1 MRLWVT
7 AECENWYLVPV
18 FLYLMI
24 VSRSLRTYLILA
36 AFLALRAS
44 GNLSLA
50 FGAKHLHEGLALDP
64 FGYLRAMLHPYVAMG
79 IAALMISLLTRMA
92 LLSIADL
99 SFVLPMTAV
108 GYIISVLTG
117 KLFLH
122 EQVSASRWLG
132 ALLIFSAT
140 FLVGSTPQ
148 NTTAPPVFEEAPEEV
163 LEPVGVD

>member
-1 MRLWVT
+1 
-7 AECENWYLVPV
+7 
-18 FLYLMI
+18 MI

-36 AFLALRAS
+36 AFIALKAL

-50 FGAKHLHEGLALDP
+50 FGARHLTEGLSFDP
-64 FGYLRAMLHPYVAMG
+64 FGYFRAMLSPYVTVG
-79 IAALMISLLTRMA
+79 ILMLMISLLTRMA
-92 LLSIADL
+92 LLSVADL
-99 SFVLPMTAV
+99 SFVLPMTAI

-148 NTTAPPVFEEAPEEV
+148 NTTTPPVPEPSAQ
-163 LEPVGVD
+163 PVAAD